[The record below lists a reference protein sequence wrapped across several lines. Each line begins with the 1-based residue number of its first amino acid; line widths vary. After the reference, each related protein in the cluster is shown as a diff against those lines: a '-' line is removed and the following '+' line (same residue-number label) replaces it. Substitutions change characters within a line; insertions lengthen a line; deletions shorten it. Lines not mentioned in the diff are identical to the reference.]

1 MVGIIFHVA
10 LPVFD
15 RHLDFVGNLF
25 IRVVDLTLHAHNVA
39 CLVAGRPEDDIR
51 SLIYEC
57 EQPLN
62 QVVDEPVLVQIEA
75 FLAGNIQNS
84 GRLDLSI
91 FIRGDKLCILA

>member
-1 MVGIIFHVA
+1 MVSIIFHVA

-15 RHLDFVGNLF
+15 RHFNFIGDFL
-25 IRVVDLTLHAHNVA
+25 IRVVDLALHAHDIA
-39 CLVAGRPEDDIR
+39 CLISGRPEDDIR

-75 FLAGNIQNS
+75 FLAGDIQNS